1 MKNLKTHLA
10 VLLLSTLGLFTG
22 AHGQAIPSID
32 AATLNQG
39 RPSGAP
45 YPAFTA
51 HAGAQGKPFNRLNRR
66 PYAWQKNENTDRAAI
81 AASAAQSLDQEIVL
95 HSFGSM
101 PNGANPYSGLFRGA
115 DGDLYGTAF
124 GGGASGAGVVYR
136 VNASGK
142 ETALYSFTG
151 GADGYW
157 PIGVIRD
164 GAGNLYGTT
173 LLGGSGA
180 EFNGAGVVF
189 MVDKA
194 GRETALYTFTGGAD
208 GGYPFA
214 GVVRDGAGNL
224 YGTTSGGGNA
234 SGAGVVF
241 KLAPPAQPGG
251 VWTETVLY
259 TFTGGADGAYPNA
272 VIRDGAG
279 NLYGTTA
286 GGGSASGAGV
296 VFELNTAGQEKV
308 LYTFT
313 GGTDGGDPN
322 AGVIRDASGNLYGT
336 TEGGG
341 ASGAGVVFMVDV
353 AGQEKLLY
361 TFTGGADGGSPYAGV
376 IRDALGNLYGTT
388 YGGGVS
394 GQGVVFKLDTAAQET
409 VLYAFTGG
417 VDGGSIQAGVIGD
430 AAGNLYGTSF
440 FGGPGGDLG
449 YGVVFKVDTASQ
461 YSAVYTFPPPLDGA
475 SPDAGVIRDAAG
487 NLYGTASSGGAGNA
501 GVVYEVHVTSQGTRG
516 HQTVLHAF
524 TGGADGSDPQGGLIA
539 DAAGNLYGTTAY
551 GGDLSGPAC
560 APSSGCGVVFKL
572 APPAQP
578 GGAWTE
584 TVLYNFTG
592 APDGAYPIAGVIM
605 DSAGNL
611 YGTTINGGTSGAGA
625 VFKLAPPAQ
634 PDGAWTEAVLYSFS
648 GLDGAYPR
656 SGVIMDSANNIYG
669 TTFEGG
675 GSGCGVYGCGAVYKL
690 DPSGNETVLHGFTFG
705 VDGGFPIGGLIFDSA
720 GSLYGTT
727 WSGGP
732 PSLDYPGVVYKIDSS
747 GNFSVLYTFTDFG
760 GSASTLIFDSQGNL
774 YGTTQYGGQGLGD
787 VFELDPTGH
796 QTVLYSFTFADG
808 YEPVAGVI
816 GDEAGH
822 LYGTTLYGGTS
833 GAGVVFVLAP
843 VEPSVSPTS
852 LNFGNVVLGY
862 REKKVVT
869 LQNQGIDPVE
879 IGPITFTAIAGDA
892 SQFTDHVFCPA
903 NLGPGKSCT
912 IAVIFTPDAVGA
924 DAATLNIVTSAPGSP
939 IEVPIAAA
947 GK

>member
-1 MKNLKTHLA
+1 
-10 VLLLSTLGLFTG
+10 
-22 AHGQAIPSID
+22 
-32 AATLNQG
+32 
-39 RPSGAP
+39 
-45 YPAFTA
+45 
-51 HAGAQGKPFNRLNRR
+51 
-66 PYAWQKNENTDRAAI
+66 
-81 AASAAQSLDQEIVL
+81 
-95 HSFGSM
+95 M
-101 PNGANPYSGLFRGA
+101 PNGGNPDSGVFRDA
-115 DGDLYGTAF
+115 DGNLYGTTF
-124 GGGASGAGVVYR
+124 GGGSSNSGVVYR

-151 GADGYW
+151 GADGGAFTN
-157 PIGVIRD
+157 GVIRD
-164 GAGNLYGTT
+164 GDGNLYGTT
-173 LLGGSGA
+173 YGGGSAVGFA
-180 EFNGAGVVF
+180 GAGVVF

-194 GRETALYTFTGGAD
+194 GQETVLYTFTGGAD

-214 GVVRDGAGNL
+214 GVIRDEAGNL

-234 SGAGVVF
+234 LGAGVIF

-251 VWTETVLY
+251 TWTETVLYTFTGEADGAYPNAVIRDAAGNLYGTTAGGGDASGDGVVFKLDTAGQETVLY
-259 TFTGGADGAYPNA
+259 TFTGGADGSVPYAG
-272 VIRDGAG
+272 VIRDAAG
-279 NLYGTTA
+279 NLYGTASSGGA
-286 GGGSASGAGV
+286 GNGV
-296 VFELNTAGQEKV
+296 VFKVSTTGQETV
-308 LYTFT
+308 
-313 GGTDGGDPN
+313 
-322 AGVIRDASGNLYGT
+322 
-336 TEGGG
+336 
-341 ASGAGVVFMVDV
+341 
-353 AGQEKLLY
+353 LY
-361 TFTGGADGGSPYAGV
+361 TFTGGADGGYPNAGL

-388 YGGGVS
+388 YYGGAS
-394 GQGVVFKLDTAAQET
+394 GAGVVFKLGTTGQET

-417 VDGGSIQAGVIGD
+417 TDGGNSYVGVVLD
-430 AAGNLYGTSF
+430 AAGNLYGTTND
-440 FGGPGGDLG
+440 GGPGGASG

-461 YSAVYTFPPPLDGA
+461 YSAVYTFLPPLDGA
-475 SPDAGVIRDAAG
+475 NPEAGVIRDAAG

-501 GVVYEVHVTSQGTRG
+501 GVVYKVHVTGQGTKG
-516 HQTVLHAF
+516 QETVLYAF
-524 TGGADGSDPQGGLIA
+524 TGGADGGYPQAGLIA
-539 DAAGNLYGTTAY
+539 DAVGNLYGTAEE
-551 GGDLSGPAC
+551 GGDLSC
-560 APSSGCGVVFKL
+560 NAPYGCGVVFKL

-648 GLDGAYPR
+648 GPDGAYPR

-774 YGTTQYGGQGLGD
+774 YGTTQYGGQGFGD

-808 YEPVAGVI
+808 YGPVAGVI

-822 LYGTTLYGGTS
+822 LYGTTLYGGNQAAPGTS
-833 GAGVVFVLAP
+833 DGGVLFMLAP
-843 VEPSVSPTS
+843 VAPSVSPTS
-852 LNFGNVVLGY
+852 LNFGNVQLGHQA
-862 REKKVVT
+862 KKVVT
-869 LQNQGIDPVE
+869 LQNQGVNSVE
-879 IGPITFTAIAGDA
+879 IGPITFTVTTGDA
-892 SQFTDHVFCPA
+892 SQFSLEHVCPA
-903 NLGPGKSCT
+903 SIGAGKSCT
-912 IAVIFTPDAVGA
+912 IAVIFTPDAAGA

-939 IEVPIAAA
+939 IEIPIIAA
-947 GK
+947 GIKQ

>member
-1 MKNLKTHLA
+1 MKNLKTQLA
-10 VLLLSTLGLFTG
+10 ALLLSTLCSFTG
-22 AHGQAIPSID
+22 AYGQVIPRGD
-32 AATLNQG
+32 AATLRQG
-39 RPSGAP
+39 RPNGAP
-45 YPAFTA
+45 NPAFSA
-51 HAGAQGKPFNRLNRR
+51 NAGAQGKPFNRLNRP
-66 PYAWQKNENTDRAAI
+66 PYAWQKTGNTDRSAI

-95 HSFGSM
+95 HSFGTM
-101 PNGANPYSGLFRGA
+101 PNGGLPDSGVFRDA
-115 DGDLYGTAF
+115 DGNLYGTTF
-124 GGGASGAGVVYR
+124 GGGSSNSGVVYR

-151 GADGYW
+151 GADGGAFTNGVIRDGDGNLYGTTYGGGSAVGFAGAGVVFMVDKAGQETVLYTFTGGAEGGY
-157 PIGVIRD
+157 PVAGVIRD
-164 GAGNLYGTT
+164 GAGNLYGT
-173 LLGGSGA
+173 A
-180 EFNGAGVVF
+180 
-189 MVDKA
+189 
-194 GRETALYTFTGGAD
+194 
-208 GGYPFA
+208 
-214 GVVRDGAGNL
+214 
-224 YGTTSGGGNA
+224 SGGGGA
-234 SGAGVVF
+234 SGTGVVF
-241 KLAPPAQPGG
+241 KLVPPAQPGG

-259 TFTGGADGAYPNA
+259 TFTGGADGGDPNG
-272 VIRDGAG
+272 VIRDAAG
-279 NLYGTTA
+279 NLYGTTQY
-286 GGGSASGAGV
+286 GGSGVGYAGAGV
-296 VFELNTAGQEKV
+296 VFKLDLAGQETV
-308 LYTFT
+308 
-313 GGTDGGDPN
+313 
-322 AGVIRDASGNLYGT
+322 
-336 TEGGG
+336 
-341 ASGAGVVFMVDV
+341 
-353 AGQEKLLY
+353 LY
-361 TFTGGADGGSPYAGV
+361 TFTGGADGWDPNAV
-376 IRDALGNLYGTT
+376 IR
-388 YGGGVS
+388 
-394 GQGVVFKLDTAAQET
+394 
-409 VLYAFTGG
+409 
-417 VDGGSIQAGVIGD
+417 D
-430 AAGNLYGTSF
+430 AAGNLYGTTYVGGTSGAGVVF
-440 FGGPGGDLG
+440 KLAPPPQPGGAWTETVLYNFTGGTDGGYPQAGLIADAVGNLYGTTDDGGPGGASG

-461 YSAVYTFPPPLDGA
+461 YSAVYTFLPPLDGA
-475 SPDAGVIRDAAG
+475 NPEAGVIRDAAG

-501 GVVYEVHVTSQGTRG
+501 GVVYKVHVTGQGTKG
-516 HQTVLHAF
+516 QETVLYAF
-524 TGGADGSDPQGGLIA
+524 TGGADGGYPQAGLIA
-539 DAAGNLYGTTAY
+539 DAVGNLYGTAEE
-551 GGDLSGPAC
+551 GGDLSC
-560 APSSGCGVVFKL
+560 NAPYGCGVVFKL

-648 GLDGAYPR
+648 GPDGAYPR

-833 GAGVVFVLAP
+833 ADLYGGTSGGGVLFMLAP
-843 VEPSVSPTS
+843 VAPSVSPTS
-852 LNFGNVVLGY
+852 LSFGNVGLGY
-862 REKKVVT
+862 RAKKVVT

-879 IGPITFTAIAGDA
+879 IGPITFTVTTGDA
-892 SQFTDHVFCPA
+892 SQFSLEHVCPA
-903 NLGPGKSCT
+903 SIGAGKSCT
-912 IAVIFTPDAVGA
+912 IAVIFTPDAAGA

-939 IEVPIAAA
+939 IEIPIIAA
-947 GK
+947 GIKQ